1 MSAGASGAAVAQSSS
16 VGSLT
21 VVGTLDSTD
30 VAPSTITIVPDPA
43 QTGPAEAGSTTWVD
57 GPLIPN
63 AAAPTSIA
71 AAAES
76 IGLSLDLPPLPG
88 PDRIEVN
95 EAPMPVERR
104 AMAARFAD
112 AEGRYWWLRIDPWDP
127 SAPPSAVIDRDR
139 RLSDARQIDV
149 GGGYPASVAI
159 GTDTSKTAVQIHEVR
174 DGHEWSFFT
183 EQVPAD
189 DLIAIVTYVN
199 GGPATL
205 ALPAAAPVG

>member
-1 MSAGASGAAVAQSSS
+1 MTSMHRSARLRAFPPPLVAAVACLAALAGCGGSGVSAGASGAAVAQSSS

-104 AMAARFAD
+104 AMAARR
-112 AEGRYWWLRIDPWDP
+112 G
-127 SAPPSAVIDRDR
+127 SA
-139 RLSDARQIDV
+139 
-149 GGGYPASVAI
+149 
-159 GTDTSKTAVQIHEVR
+159 
-174 DGHEWSFFT
+174 
-183 EQVPAD
+183 
-189 DLIAIVTYVN
+189 
-199 GGPATL
+199 L
-205 ALPAAAPVG
+205 API